1 MHFFICFYIVN
12 DVHEQIR
19 EEAHTILNSDYKQ
32 IHDLVKILANTKA
45 QRWSKLAFILTIRKQ
60 VMEQINH
67 YGDDF
72 HWNGE
77 LDLNCCID
85 AKKLID
91 MNDYYIVALALIPVS
106 NKGKRSG
113 YVTPKSDASSNT
125 LDQHQQMQLLKHELR
140 IKIIDIILRET
151 NAINGFQISTAELT
165 KKIPRKRFKNCSNMD
180 NIRFIID
187 EFQNAHLLTATDPAN
202 KKTKN
207 TRYSK
212 IIIRNQLSTLSLN
225 DEDKK
230 KIKKIFVKY
239 GLLALLSSWA
249 AGWGPEEV
257 QYVQSIENLQI

>member
-1 MHFFICFYIVN
+1 M
-12 DVHEQIR
+12 
-19 EEAHTILNSDYKQ
+19 A
-32 IHDLVKILANTKA
+32 KILANTKA

-257 QYVQSIENLQI
+257 LYIQSIANIQI